1 MTATF
6 VSKLNG
12 DDINHVYGCMLDPNG
27 LECSYSVCNF
37 ETFMVGTDTYLT
49 VHSVIDLS
57 VQDPVANGNNENAC
71 GFVIVQV
78 STFWTHTMQ
87 YPLTSV
93 IYTCVVNIIRIL
105 CYLFQ
110 YATCFWAGLLYLR
123 LKYKKTTIQYNCFS
137 QRRLTWL
144 TVIKMTANENNGCG
158 SCVCKTCL
166 RESCVLFRVSN

>member
-78 STFWTHTMQ
+78 RTFYFLKT
-87 YPLTSV
+87 Y
-93 IYTCVVNIIRIL
+93 N
-105 CYLFQ
+105 
-110 YATCFWAGLLYLR
+110 ATPFVQCHLYLCC
-123 LKYKKTTIQYNCFS
+123 KYNQNT
-137 QRRLTWL
+137 
-144 TVIKMTANENNGCG
+144 
-158 SCVCKTCL
+158 
-166 RESCVLFRVSN
+166 VLFVLICHTLLDWFVIFKIKIQKKLPFNITVSLRDD

>member
-1 MTATF
+1 

-78 STFWTHTMQ
+78 RTFYFLNT
-87 YPLTSV
+87 Y
-93 IYTCVVNIIRIL
+93 N
-105 CYLFQ
+105 
-110 YATCFWAGLLYLR
+110 ATPFVQCHLYLCC
-123 LKYKKTTIQYNCFS
+123 KYNQNT
-137 QRRLTWL
+137 
-144 TVIKMTANENNGCG
+144 
-158 SCVCKTCL
+158 
-166 RESCVLFRVSN
+166 VLFVSICHMLLDWFVIFKIKIQIKLPFNITVSPRDD

>member
-1 MTATF
+1 MQCLSNPLNNTLTATF

-78 STFWTHTMQ
+78 ST
-87 YPLTSV
+87 
-93 IYTCVVNIIRIL
+93 C
-105 CYLFQ
+105 
-110 YATCFWAGLLYLR
+110 
-123 LKYKKTTIQYNCFS
+123 
-137 QRRLTWL
+137 
-144 TVIKMTANENNGCG
+144 
-158 SCVCKTCL
+158 
-166 RESCVLFRVSN
+166 